1 MRISVVELNTPELEF
16 GDSTSRFKDPREG
29 LASAGPFSLRFGRA
43 HKSQIRL
50 GLIGPTNLL
59 ADARHWYRRCEKE
72 IFTGKPKGPM
82 YLDFP
87 GFERVFQSVLVLN
100 QAWDLDIG
108 HELERALDCSGRAR
122 FEQVLDV
129 YSSAIKKLSQSQN
142 LDVITCCLPYEVIT
156 TCWSLTRKLTSVER
170 RELST
175 AKRAERSQQLSFDS
189 LWATDDTSEELI
201 QRDFRR
207 ALKARAMEANKP
219 IQIVT
224 PGLLYDDQANQ
235 DPATRA
241 WNSNVAL
248 FYKGGGI
255 PWRVRS
261 EGPETCF
268 VGISFHYL
276 RTNKS
281 DLMYSSLAQAFSS
294 EGEGFALK
302 GDSVPRAPGAG
313 HTAYLTSGQAATLGR
328 KILNEYQERTGKKP
342 TRLVLHKTTQ
352 FTKDER
358 QGFSAEFDHIP
369 LVEFINIT
377 PSDFRL
383 VQRSAYPPKRG
394 TLCRINDDA
403 TYLFTT
409 GFIPEWH
416 TYPGMHIPVPLKII
430 TDRDT
435 DIVRAASDVL
445 ALARMNWNTAFDTTG
460 MPITLRFARQ
470 VGGIM
475 AEVGQ
480 REPSPSF
487 RFYM

>member
-1 MRISVVELNTPELEF
+1 MQISVVELRAPELEF
-16 GDSTSRFKDPREG
+16 GDNKQYFKDPREG
-29 LASAGPFSLRFGRA
+29 LAAAGPFSLRFGRA
-43 HKSQIRL
+43 HKAQIRL
-50 GLIGPTNLL
+50 GLIGPDEMI
-59 ADARHWYRRCEKE
+59 ADARHWYKRCERE
-72 IFTGKPKGPM
+72 VLTGKPKNAM
-82 YLDFP
+82 YFDFP
-87 GFERVFQSVLVLN
+87 GFERVFQSQLVLN
-100 QAWDLDIG
+100 RAWEVNVSQ
-108 HELERALDCSGRAR
+108 ELERAMSGLKLDR
-122 FEQVLDV
+122 FDNVLDV
-129 YSSAIKKLSQSQN
+129 YSHAIEMLSKSETI
-142 LDVITCCLPYEVIT
+142 DVVTCCLPYEVIT
-156 TCWSLTRKLTSVER
+156 SCWSKTRTLTRIER
-170 RELST
+170 TELRA
-175 AKRAERSQQLSFDS
+175 AKRAEQSQQMSFDG
-189 LWATDDTSEELI
+189 LWNADDTSEELI

-207 ALKARAMEANKP
+207 ALKARAMQINKP

-224 PGLLYDDQANQ
+224 PSLLYDDQANQ

-294 EGEGFALK
+294 EGDGFALK
-302 GDSVPRAPGAG
+302 GDSVPRTPGSGHAP
-313 HTAYLTSGQAATLGR
+313 YLKPEQASALAR
-328 KILNEYQERTGKKP
+328 RILDEYSKRTGRNP
-342 TRLVLHKTTQ
+342 ARLVLHKTTQ
-352 FTKDER
+352 FVEDER
-358 QGFSAEFDHIP
+358 QGFNEVFNEIP
-369 LVEFINIT
+369 IVEFVNIA

-409 GFIPEWH
+409 GYIPEWH
-416 TYPGMHIPVPLKII
+416 TYPGMHIPVPLRIV
-430 TDRDT
+430 TDRET
-435 DIVRAASDVL
+435 DIVRSANDVL
-445 ALARMNWNTAFDTTG
+445 SLARMNWNTAFDTTG
-460 MPITLRFARQ
+460 APITLRFARQ

-480 REPSPSF
+480 REPSPSY

>member
-1 MRISVVELNTPELEF
+1 MQISVAELLTPELEF
-16 GDSTSRFKDPREG
+16 GDNKAYFTDPRQG
-29 LASAGPFSLRFGRA
+29 LASAGPFSLRFGKA
-43 HKSQIRL
+43 HKSQIRI
-50 GLIGPTNLL
+50 GLVGPGDLL
-59 ADARHWYRRCEKE
+59 TDARRWYRRCEQE
-72 IFTGKPKGPM
+72 IVTGKPKNPM

-87 GFERVFQSVLVLN
+87 GFEPVFQSSLVLN
-100 QAWDLDIG
+100 RNWEINIEK
-108 HELERALDCSGRAR
+108 ELEEALNQSGHHR
-122 FEQVLDV
+122 FERVLDV
-129 YSSAIKKLSQSQN
+129 YSSAIKKLSRSEN
-142 LDVITCCLPYEVIT
+142 LDVISCCLPSEVIT
-156 TCWSLTRKLTSVER
+156 TCWSVTRTLT
-170 RELST
+170 
-175 AKRAERSQQLSFDS
+175 RAERKQLLAAKKTEQSQQLSFDT
-189 LWATDDTSEELI
+189 LWGADDTSEELI

-224 PGLLYDDQANQ
+224 SGLLYDDQAHQ

-248 FYKGGGI
+248 FYKAGGI

-276 RTNKS
+276 RTTKS

-294 EGEGFALK
+294 EGDGFALK
-302 GDSVPRAPGAG
+302 GDSVPRLPG
-313 HTAYLTSGQAATLGR
+313 LGR
-328 KILNEYQERTGKKP
+328 TPYLASEQASKLARRVLSEYRDRTGKTP
-342 TRLVLHKTTQ
+342 ARLVLHKTTQ
-352 FTKDER
+352 FNAEER
-358 QGFSAEFDHIP
+358 RGFNEVFEQIP
-369 LVEFINIT
+369 IVEFINLV

-403 TYLFTT
+403 TFLFTT
-409 GFIPEWH
+409 GYITDWQ
-416 TYPGMHIPVPLKII
+416 TYPGMHIPVPLKIL

-460 MPITLRFARQ
+460 APITLRFARQ

-475 AEVGQ
+475 AEMGQ
-480 REPSPSF
+480 QEPSPSY

>member
-1 MRISVVELNTPELEF
+1 MRISVVELRTPELEF
-16 GDSTSRFKDPREG
+16 GDNKAYFRDPREG

-50 GLIGPTNLL
+50 GLVGPADLL
-59 ADARHWYRRCEKE
+59 ADARHWYKRCERE
-72 IFTGKPKGPM
+72 ILTGKPKNPM

-100 QAWDLDIG
+100 RAWELDISR
-108 HELERALDCSGRAR
+108 ELESALNRTGRAR
-122 FEQVLDV
+122 FEHVLDV
-129 YSSAIKKLSQSQN
+129 YSFAIRKLSQSEN
-142 LDVITCCLPYEVIT
+142 LDVITCCLPYDVLT
-156 TCWSLTRKLTSVER
+156 SCWSLTRILTSLER
-170 RELST
+170 KELS
-175 AKRAERSQQLSFDS
+175 AARKAERSQQLSFES
-189 LWATDDTSEELI
+189 LWAADDTSEELI

-224 PGLLYDDQANQ
+224 PNLLYDDQASQ

-276 RTNKS
+276 RTTKS

-302 GDSVPRAPGAG
+302 GDSIPRASGAG
-313 HTAYLTSGQAATLGR
+313 HTAYLTTAQASKLGR
-328 KILNEYQERTGKKP
+328 KILIEYQERTGKNP
-342 TRLVLHKTTQ
+342 ARLVLHKTTQ
-352 FTKDER
+352 FTSEER
-358 QGFSAEFDHIP
+358 QGFTREFDQIP
-369 LVEFINIT
+369 IVEFINIA

-409 GFIPEWH
+409 GYIPEWQ
-416 TYPGMHIPVPLKII
+416 TYPGMHIPVPLKIV

-435 DIVRAASDVL
+435 DIIRSASDVL
-445 ALARMNWNTAFDTTG
+445 SLARMNWNTAFDTTG
-460 MPITLRFARQ
+460 APITLRFARQ

-475 AEVGQ
+475 AEMGQ

>member
-1 MRISVVELNTPELEF
+1 MRISVVELRPPELEF
-16 GDSTSRFKDPREG
+16 GDNQNYFKDPREG

-43 HKSQIRL
+43 HKSQVRL
-50 GLIGPTNLL
+50 GLVGPADLL
-59 ADARHWYRRCEKE
+59 ADARHWYKRCERE
-72 IFTGKPKGPM
+72 ILTGKPKSPM

-100 QAWDLDIG
+100 RAWEIRIEK
-108 HELERALDCSGRAR
+108 ELETALSHSGRER
-122 FEQVLDV
+122 FEKVLDV
-129 YSSAIKKLSQSQN
+129 YSSAIKKLSQSEN
-142 LDVITCCLPYEVIT
+142 LDAITCCLPYEVIT
-156 TCWSLTRKLTSVER
+156 SCWSLSRKLTALER
-170 RELST
+170 KELSA
-175 AKRAERSQQLSFDS
+175 AKKAERGQQLSFDS

-207 ALKARAMEANKP
+207 ALKACAMEANKP

-276 RTNKS
+276 RTTKS

-302 GDSVPRAPGAG
+302 GDSVPRASGAG
-313 HTAYLTSGQAATLGR
+313 HTAYLTSSQASKLGR
-328 KILNEYQERTGKKP
+328 KILREYQERTGKSP
-342 TRLVLHKTTQ
+342 ARLVLHKTTQ
-352 FTKDER
+352 FNSEER
-358 QGFSAEFDHIP
+358 QGFNAEFENVPI
-369 LVEFINIT
+369 VEFINIA

-383 VQRSAYPPKRG
+383 VQRSPYPPKRG

-416 TYPGMHIPVPLKII
+416 TYPGMHIPVPLKIV

-435 DIVRAASDVL
+435 DIIRSATDVL

-460 MPITLRFARQ
+460 SPITLRFARQ

-475 AEVGQ
+475 AEAGQ

>member
-1 MRISVVELNTPELEF
+1 MLISVIELRPPELEF
-16 GDSTSRFKDPREG
+16 GDNKAYFRDPREG
-29 LASAGPFSLRFGRA
+29 LSSAGPFSLRFGRA

-50 GLIGPTNLL
+50 GLVGPGDMMT
-59 ADARHWYRRCEKE
+59 AAHRWYRRCEKE
-72 IFTGKPKGPM
+72 VSTGKVKSLM

-87 GFERVFQSVLVLN
+87 GFERAFQSELVLN
-100 QAWDLDIG
+100 RTWEVNVSQELD
-108 HELERALDCSGRAR
+108 RALDGPKLER
-122 FEQVLDV
+122 FERVLDV
-129 YSSAIKKLSQSQN
+129 YSHAIEKLSQTETVD
-142 LDVITCCLPYEVIT
+142 LITCCLPYEVVT
-156 TCWSLTRKLTSVER
+156 SCWSKTRKLTRVELH
-170 RELST
+170 ELRA
-175 AKRAERSQQLSFDS
+175 AKKAEKTQQLSFDA
-189 LWATDDTSEELI
+189 LWNADDTSEELI

-207 ALKARAMEANKP
+207 ALKARAMQANKP
-219 IQIVT
+219 IQIAT
-224 PGLLYDDQANQ
+224 PSLLFDDQANQ

-276 RTNKS
+276 RTTKS

-294 EGEGFALK
+294 EGDGFALK
-302 GDSVPRAPGAG
+302 GDSVPRTPGA
-313 HTAYLTSGQAATLGR
+313 HSPYLTAGQSSELGLR
-328 KILNEYQERTGKKP
+328 ILKEYLDRAGKNP
-342 TRLVLHKTTQ
+342 ARLVLHKTTQ
-352 FTKDER
+352 FTNDER
-358 QGFSAEFDHIP
+358 RGFAEVFRQIP
-369 LVEFINIT
+369 IVEFVNIS

-394 TLCRINDDA
+394 TLCRINDDT

-409 GFIPEWH
+409 GYIPEWQ
-416 TYPGMHIPVPLKII
+416 TYPGMHIPVPLRIL
-430 TDRDT
+430 TDRET
-435 DIVRAASDVL
+435 DIIRSANDVL

-460 MPITLRFARQ
+460 APITLRFAKQ

-480 REPSPSF
+480 RQPSSSY